1 MSMSTSMPM
10 SDPQVTL
17 DDVDTIQVAT
27 SDDSLSNAIVSNAK
41 LSSVAPTIDTSITTA
56 VPVVASAVE
65 AVAIMPVTQPSVTQ
79 SSITQSSVTQPTS
92 VKRKYVR
99 CAKGTKRE
107 KKRKGKSTRR
117 CMSKKKCGR
126 LSRRD
131 YKTGKCVSKQ

>member
-17 DDVDTIQVAT
+17 DDIDTIQVAT

-56 VPVVASAVE
+56 IPVVASAVE
-65 AVAIMPVTQPSVTQ
+65 AVAIMPVTQSSITQPSV
-79 SSITQSSVTQPTS
+79 TQSSVTQPS
-92 VKRKYVR
+92 LKRKYVR

>member
-65 AVAIMPVTQPSVTQ
+65 AVAIMPVTQSSITQSSVTQ
-79 SSITQSSVTQPTS
+79 SSITQSS

>member
-1 MSMSTSMPM
+1 MDTSM
-10 SDPQVTL
+10 
-17 DDVDTIQVAT
+17 A
-27 SDDSLSNAIVSNAK
+27 
-41 LSSVAPTIDTSITTA
+41 TA

-65 AVAIMPVTQPSVTQ
+65 AVAIMPVTQSSITQPSVTQ
-79 SSITQSSVTQPTS
+79 PSS

-131 YKTGKCVSKQ
+131 YKTGKCVSK

>member
-1 MSMSTSMPM
+1 MSMPM
-10 SDPQVTL
+10 SESQATL

-41 LSSVAPTIDTSITTA
+41 LSSVAPTIDASITTA
-56 VPVVASAVE
+56 LPVVASAVE
-65 AVAIMPVTQPSVTQ
+65 AVAIMPVTQPS
-79 SSITQSSVTQPTS
+79 S
-92 VKRKYVR
+92 VKRKYIR

-117 CMSKKKCGR
+117 CMSKKKCGH

-131 YKTGKCVSKQ
+131 YKTGKCVSK